1 MIKNIIANFIAD
13 ERGQESVEFGIAGIV
28 VAGGAVKGLSDTKE
42 TIQTKN
48 TEMLTK
54 LGTTNAE

>member
-28 VAGGAVKGLSDTKE
+28 VAGGAVKGLSDTKDV
-42 TIQTKN
+42 IQTKN
-48 TEMLTK
+48 AGMLSK
-54 LGTTNAE
+54 LGEASTE

>member
-28 VAGGAVKGLSDTKE
+28 VAGGAVKGLNATKT
-42 TIQTKN
+42 TIQDKTDA
-48 TEMLTK
+48 MLEE
-54 LGTTNAE
+54 LGDAST

>member
-42 TIQTKN
+42 KIQEKN
-48 TEMLTK
+48 TLMLTK
-54 LGTTNAE
+54 LSDASVE

>member
-42 TIQTKN
+42 QIQQKN
-48 TEMLTK
+48 AEMLAK
-54 LGTTNAE
+54 LGEASVE

>member
-42 TIQTKN
+42 VIQGKN
-48 TEMLTK
+48 TAMLDK
-54 LGTTNAE
+54 LDDATVE

>member
-28 VAGGAVKGLSDTKE
+28 VAGGAVKGLNATKE
-42 TIQTKN
+42 AIQDKN
-48 TEMLTK
+48 DKMLDELDDAST
-54 LGTTNAE
+54 

>member
-13 ERGQESVEFGIAGIV
+13 ERGQESIEFGIAGIV

-42 TIQTKN
+42 KIQEKN

-54 LGTTNAE
+54 LGTASTE

>member
-28 VAGGAVKGLSDTKE
+28 VAGGAVKGLNDTKNA
-42 TIQTKN
+42 IKDKN
-48 TEMLTK
+48 LDMLDELNDAST
-54 LGTTNAE
+54 

>member
-28 VAGGAVKGLSDTKE
+28 VAGGAVKGLNDTKT
-42 TIQTKN
+42 TIQTK
-48 TEMLTK
+48 TADMLEE
-54 LGTTNAE
+54 LGDAST

>member
-28 VAGGAVKGLSDTKE
+28 VAGGAVKGLSDTKDV
-42 TIQTKN
+42 IQTKN
-48 TEMLTK
+48 DAMLAK
-54 LGTTNAE
+54 LSTATVE

>member
-28 VAGGAVKGLSDTKE
+28 VAGGAVKGLSDTKDA
-42 TIQTKN
+42 IQNKN
-48 TEMLTK
+48 IEMLDK
-54 LGTTNAE
+54 LGDASVE